1 MAKFLPTFPPAPYLI
16 DKGTVR
22 LRLPLTLN
30 EVKGKGWIATLI
42 TLLLFLLGGCAN
54 NQYRDLSSQN
64 NDPFYQEEKD
74 KGYSGEKKLLDRIY
88 QLDPG
93 QRFFRCSTSFSTNPP
108 KKLAILPFENLQG
121 GDFTLNGE
129 PITNRSEKEK
139 KDWNWTY
146 SNRLRRFFFAHLSL
160 REFELLGLLETDAI
174 LQELGITDSKKLYK
188 CTPKD
193 LGNALGVDAVI
204 YGKITHYGAHYYLVF
219 TQVVVGVYVRCV
231 STHDGSTLFEV
242 AEVRR
247 DNNIRIATN
256 PIDFVAGS
264 IQNIIALRDLYVA
277 KAADEVCRE
286 TVARIPV
293 VKSLQEE
300 RIYRWKTLAASNQ
313 SIQGVKARLGTAD
326 NGTSPKTHKVKQGD
340 TLCKLARQYYND
352 GSRWR
357 TIFEANREGIP
368 NGDRLV
374 PGQTLVIP

>member
-1 MAKFLPTFPPAPYLI
+1 MAKSLLTFPPAPYLI
-16 DKGTVR
+16 DTGTVR
-22 LRLPLTLN
+22 LPLSGA
-30 EVKGKGWIATLI
+30 KGCVATLI
-42 TLLLFLLGGCAN
+42 TFLLFLLGGCAN

-93 QRFFRCSTSFSTNPP
+93 QRFFKCSPSFYTNPP

-129 PITNRSEKEK
+129 PITNRSEEEK
-139 KDWNWTY
+139 KDWSWTY

-174 LQELGITDSKKLYK
+174 LQELDLTSPKKLYK
-188 CTPKD
+188 CPPKD
-193 LGNALGVDAVI
+193 LGKTLGVDAVI
-204 YGKITHYGAHYYLVF
+204 YGKVTHYGAHYYLVF
-219 TQVVVGVYVRCV
+219 TQVVVGVYVRCI
-231 STHDGSTLFEV
+231 STHDGSTLFEL

-247 DNNIRIATN
+247 DNNIRVATN

-264 IQNIIALRDLYVA
+264 IQNVIALRDLYVA

-300 RIYRWKTLAASNQ
+300 RRYRWKTLAASNQ
-313 SIQGVKARLGTAD
+313 SIQGVKARLDTA
-326 NGTSPKTHKVKQGD
+326 NNASHKTHKVKQGD

-352 GSRWR
+352 GSRWK

-368 NGDRLV
+368 NRDHLV
-374 PGQTLVIP
+374 PGQTLVIPQ